1 MNLTSALG
9 ATPGWEMLLN
19 ANRGRASLFN
29 LLLGQNQTADAGNG
43 AMAEANASMPTP
55 PTPDPVSANRA
66 SSNAQILAATPSQPS
81 LPAQPASG
89 DRGGVL
95 SMVLGRDNPIAQW
108 AGDNR
113 NWLGTVGTGIANGL
127 EFGDLGQASQMD
139 DLALQQRQQ
148 QAQTVEAQRT
158 TAARLRAMGP
168 DYAALADAV
177 EMGVMDPGE
186 ATRTVWNSQRDASQ
200 QAQELERARAN
211 AVFISDPQLRQMVE
225 AGAMSFQDAYKIQ
238 TGGAANPVN
247 YGTSL
252 QYGRDEAGNL
262 VPLQAGDNG
271 TLVRSQLPPGVVA
284 IDPGAAAG
292 ARAGATFDAKTVAA
306 ANAALPAV
314 EQNLGIALDAIDRL
328 RNDKAGLEAN
338 FSQWGA
344 LPRGMYVQGGTPL
357 ANWMT
362 NLNQAS
368 GQAFMQ
374 ARQAL
379 KGGGQITDYEGKR
392 AEAAISRI
400 SDAAKSGDVQTF
412 LDALDEFEAAVT
424 DGYAKLREVAGG
436 NYQPGAGPGAGT
448 GDIFDRYGLER

>member
-1 MNLTSALG
+1 M
-9 ATPGWEMLLN
+9 
-19 ANRGRASLFN
+19 
-29 LLLGQNQTADAGNG
+29 DAG
-43 AMAEANASMPTP
+43 
-55 PTPDPVSANRA
+55 D
-66 SSNAQILAATPSQPS
+66 
-81 LPAQPASG
+81 
-89 DRGGVL
+89 
-95 SMVLGRDNPIAQW
+95 
-108 AGDNR
+108 
-113 NWLGTVGTGIANGL
+113 
-127 EFGDLGQASQMD
+127 
-139 DLALQQRQQ
+139 AL
-148 QAQTVEAQRT
+148 
-158 TAARLRAMGP
+158 
-168 DYAALADAV
+168 
-177 EMGVMDPGE
+177 
-186 ATRTVWNSQRDASQ
+186 RTVWSNRQQASQ
-200 QAQELERARAN
+200 QAQELERARQN
-211 AVFISDPQLRQMVE
+211 AQFLSDPQLRQMVE
-225 AGAMSFQDAYKIQ
+225 NGAMSFQDAYKLQ
-238 TGGAANPVN
+238 TGGAADPVN
-247 YGTSL
+247 YGTTI

-262 VPLQAGDNG
+262 VPLQAGNDG
-271 TLVRSQLPPGVVA
+271 TLIRSELPPGVVSV
-284 IDPGAAAG
+284 DPGAAAG
-292 ARAGATFDAKTVAA
+292 ARAGATYDAKTVAA

-344 LPRGMYVQGGTPL
+344 LPRSMYVQGGTPL

-412 LDALDEFEAAVT
+412 LAALDEFEAAIT

-436 NYQPGAGPGAGT
+436 NYQPGAGAGG